1 MLFSEP
7 PQAFRL
13 KAENTATGINAVI
26 GFIGFP
32 SWAGKRPSENQIQG
46 FQTALIIA
54 EVMYGQIYR
63 RINGKTPV
71 DTGIALIFFR
81 KFRCPAGAMISL
93 VRASALAACLGQTAV
108 QPSTN
113 FSGLPKKG
121 RLKTIH
127 PVFRRPFSV
136 LLHFRFKSE
145 QAVDHA
151 VCVHVD
157 FLGGGDFRQAG
168 HFHHVAAQG
177 DDEACAGGNGD
188 AAHGD
193 AEAFW
198 AA

>member
-13 KAENTATGINAVI
+13 RTENTAAVITAVI

-32 SWAGKRPSENQIQG
+32 FLAGKRPSEKRFSDGLNYSGSDVWTDLPTNKRQ
-46 FQTALIIA
+46 
-54 EVMYGQIYR
+54 
-63 RINGKTPV
+63 NPV

-127 PVFRRPFSV
+127 SVFRRPFSV
-136 LLHFRFKSE
+136 YFTADSNQNKP
-145 QAVDHA
+145 
-151 VCVHVD
+151 
-157 FLGGGDFRQAG
+157 
-168 HFHHVAAQG
+168 
-177 DDEACAGGNGD
+177 
-188 AAHGD
+188 
-193 AEAFW
+193 
-198 AA
+198 